1 MTRVIERNVGFTH
14 RTKCRIYPA
23 PFLYQSPSFGVYWLC
38 PGDVIFFEPH
48 MVGEWD
54 GPSSRTRPVAR
65 AMTGCFFHG
74 GFSKKNLATHFRF
87 VKRKFS
93 SFHMSDFF
101 EALTD
106 WLLPWI
112 GGCFP
117 ISPGLPWYSECFR
130 ARCGI
135 LTPWFLVPRLEYP
148 FKIKHRNGKSISYS
162 CVLPFKSWFISV

>member
-1 MTRVIERNVGFTH
+1 MGD
-14 RTKCRIYPA
+14 
-23 PFLYQSPSFGVYWLC
+23 SP
-38 PGDVIFFEPH
+38 
-48 MVGEWD
+48 
-54 GPSSRTRPVAR
+54 
-65 AMTGCFFHG
+65 
-74 GFSKKNLATHFRF
+74 KKILATHFRF

-117 ISPGLPWYSECFR
+117 ISPDLPWYSECFR
-130 ARCGI
+130 ARCWI
-135 LTPWFLVPRLEYP
+135 LTSWFLVPRLDYP

-162 CVLPFKSWFISV
+162 CVLPFKSWFISVSWGYHISNVGISSHLNSGCSACPGSQGFATNGVGVVDSHGLTAAPSSQKWHEKAMAMERNKGKW